1 MEINISGGYDGDFNI
16 SKVSVDSNV
25 VITKNVNDEYE
36 KVKPTRKT
44 KILGYIVSFFTT
56 ISMYVMNIIA
66 QDSTSLMELVEPL
79 TEQYILPVEEGKNYN
94 LTYNKAYFEPL
105 THKYHYPFM
114 ALNGVKLKAKYTYN
128 LEDIKYGFQ
137 FAKMY
142 YTLLT
147 CSVAIIL
154 GLIIGSRFET
164 TISFILS
171 IIVCV
176 VLGMVF
182 MSIRINGY
190 KKKLLEEL
198 VKLNGGEVL

>member
-1 MEINISGGYDGDFNI
+1 
-16 SKVSVDSNV
+16 
-25 VITKNVNDEYE
+25 
-36 KVKPTRKT
+36 
-44 KILGYIVSFFTT
+44 
-56 ISMYVMNIIA
+56 
-66 QDSTSLMELVEPL
+66 
-79 TEQYILPVEEGKNYN
+79 
-94 LTYNKAYFEPL
+94 
-105 THKYHYPFM
+105 
-114 ALNGVKLKAKYTYN
+114 
-128 LEDIKYGFQ
+128 
-137 FAKMY
+137 MY

-164 TISFILS
+164 TVSFILS

-198 VKLNGGEVL
+198 AKLNGGEVL

>member
-1 MEINISGGYDGDFNI
+1 
-16 SKVSVDSNV
+16 
-25 VITKNVNDEYE
+25 
-36 KVKPTRKT
+36 
-44 KILGYIVSFFTT
+44 
-56 ISMYVMNIIA
+56 
-66 QDSTSLMELVEPL
+66 
-79 TEQYILPVEEGKNYN
+79 
-94 LTYNKAYFEPL
+94 
-105 THKYHYPFM
+105 
-114 ALNGVKLKAKYTYN
+114 
-128 LEDIKYGFQ
+128 
-137 FAKMY
+137 MY

-164 TISFILS
+164 TVSFILS